1 MRIDEIIAGTIAQM
15 MPCEKVLLYAFVSSC
30 KPERVL
36 EIGAGNGGSAQ
47 IIVAALD
54 ANCAGKLVSIDP
66 GILPML
72 VDWKSISH
80 RADLIVGYSP
90 AMLGDARMIAGGD
103 FDLVFI
109 DGDHGYGG
117 VIEDVRGL
125 MPCISRGAYL
135 LFHDAWYSGVKRA
148 LDEIAGTRTD
158 LIDCGMISAWKNET
172 VAGETWG
179 GMRLFRRA

>member
-1 MRIDEIIAGTIAQM
+1 MTLSEIMKSTVAQM
-15 MPCEKVLLYAFVSSC
+15 MPCEKVLLYALVSSR
-30 KPERVL
+30 KPKRVL

-72 VDWKSISH
+72 IDWESISH
-80 RADLIVGYSP
+80 RADLIIGYSP
-90 AMLGDARMIAGGD
+90 VMLGDARMIAGGYFD
-103 FDLVFI
+103 FVFI

-117 VIEDVRGL
+117 VVEDVRGL
-125 MPCISRGAYL
+125 MPHISRGAYL

-148 LDEIAGTRTD
+148 LDEIADARMG
-158 LIDCGMISAWKNET
+158 LIDCGMVSIDKNDS
-172 VAGETWG
+172 VPGEEWG
-179 GMRLFRRA
+179 GMRLFRRV